1 MSFRALAPV
10 RTWSGSVAAVRASVA
25 DTRRGP
31 SLRLLL
37 SAPLLKK
44 LGWGAAD
51 RFAVMIGENESA
63 GRLRIAL
70 ASKGADDDACF
81 AAGKLPKGSGLRLV
95 VFGAPG
101 MPAGDHAPRDCL
113 HFIGAGDGD
122 AFVEM
127 TLPVWPGGVV
137 PDGRALRDPAKEA
150 APPGEGK
157 GRGSQLPVPDSP
169 PQSAARTA
177 FPQSGERKEGA
188 AAPAKFTINETLF
201 TLLLTKAG
209 IAFGVSRQEVLAAG
223 KGGLSDGDAAMDAQC
238 AVIDWLDR
246 QGYARAVAMK
256 KFGIGAEAAGDA
268 IDAAAALKK
277 SSPKPFAKFE
287 AVVADAIRDAGLRP

>member
-25 DTRRGP
+25 GTRRGP

-44 LGWGAAD
+44 LGWSAAD
-51 RFAVMIGENESA
+51 RFSLAIGEAESA
-63 GRLRIAL
+63 GRLRIGKAI
-70 ASKGADDDACF
+70 KGEPDDACF
-81 AAGKLPKGSGLRLV
+81 TAGKLPKGSGLRLI

-101 MPAGDHAPRDCL
+101 MPEGDHAPRDCL
-113 HFIGAGDGD
+113 HFIGAGEGGQ
-122 AFVEM
+122 FVEV
-127 TLPVWPGGVV
+127 TLPVWPGAAVA
-137 PDGRALRDPAKEA
+137 RA
-150 APPGEGK
+150 
-157 GRGSQLPVPDSP
+157 DSP

-177 FPQSGERKEGA
+177 PPPAGERKKDGPPQDEGKGKA
-188 AAPAKFTINETLF
+188 PPPAKFTINDTLF

-223 KGGLSDGDAAMDAQC
+223 KGDSDSDAAADAQC
-238 AVIDWLDR
+238 AVIGWLDR

-256 KFGIGAEAAGDA
+256 KFGIDAEAAGDA
-268 IDAAAALKK
+268 VEATAALRKTA
-277 SSPKPFAKFE
+277 PKPFAKFE
-287 AVVADAIRDAGLRP
+287 AVVADAMRDAGLRP